1 MLFLDGH
8 GSHLNLTFLE
18 WCLQHKILVAW
29 YPPHSTHRLQPLDV
43 GCFAPLA
50 SYCSQGLD
58 GLIRRSEGH
67 TVVKKRDFFALFWPA
82 FQQAFRKEVITS
94 AWLKA
99 GIWPFDPQAV
109 LMDLPEQHTPPNQSQ
124 SKKRHWS
131 SSPPSVFDTPSQAK
145 KIRHSLNQLSTRTS
159 PSTARKLKHLGRA
172 FARQ

>member
-58 GLIRRSEGH
+58 CLIRRSEGH

-82 FQQAFRKEVITS
+82 FQQAFIKEVITS

-109 LMDLPEQHTPPNQSQ
+109 LMHLPEQHTPHLPTSLRARRGTRAQVHQAYLTLPHRPRRS
-124 SKKRHWS
+124 
-131 SSPPSVFDTPSQAK
+131 DT
-145 KIRHSLNQLSTRTS
+145 L
-159 PSTARKLKHLGRA
+159 
-172 FARQ
+172 